1 MNNFF
6 PIDCADNLQAIGSL
20 VKSRRLGNRQRQKDL
35 AASLAISERTVRKI
49 EAGDPSVEL
58 RSFMLVLWQL
68 GLTQEVFQSRQHIEA
83 LSVTSA
89 QASRN
94 ARVRLASAKG
104 DF

>member
-1 MNNFF
+1 MNEFF
-6 PIDCADNLQAIGSL
+6 PIECADSLLAIGSL
-20 VKSRRLGNRQRQKDL
+20 VKNRRLQNRQRQKDL

-68 GLTQEVFQSRQHIEA
+68 GLTQEVFQSRQQIEVSSLA
-83 LSVTSA
+83 SA